1 MRELY
6 RRSVLWV
13 LRKALR
19 LAPKG
24 ALRKKIELLMIKYMF
39 RRD

>member
-19 LAPKG
+19 VMPKG
-24 ALRKKIELLMIKYMF
+24 STLRKKIELLMIKYMF
-39 RRD
+39 KR